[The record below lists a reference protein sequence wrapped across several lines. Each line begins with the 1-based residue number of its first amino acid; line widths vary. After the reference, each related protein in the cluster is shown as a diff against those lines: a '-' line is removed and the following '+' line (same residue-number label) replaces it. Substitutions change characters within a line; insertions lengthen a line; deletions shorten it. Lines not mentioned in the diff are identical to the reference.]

1 MYLLIILRTIMS
13 DLTIS
18 SKIPSANITRTLS
31 VTTYAIDKPVTNFTQ
46 ALKTLQDKA
55 TIFDPKNSQPDT
67 D

>member
-1 MYLLIILRTIMS
+1 MSNLI
-13 DLTIS
+13 IS